1 MTTEGG
7 HVLHAPRCTRGR
19 ARRKGTHGCSTDHYA
34 RRRPMTRRPDVAAGS
49 SEPARIVGRVP
60 EQHGGSSDAPGPVE
74 EARPGRDEPGE
85 RSQSAL
91 GARPRRTRG
100 EPLDEAMLRTLYEE
114 HWQVVLNYAARL
126 LLQDHHGAADV
137 TQEAFLRAWRHAEVF
152 TQGPGYTRAWLLT
165 VARNLIV
172 DRHRARGARAPRGLR
187 RGAPHLARPR
197 RTRPRRSGRR
207 VSHRGNRLDTVV
219 PGSPR
224 SAREVYWRG
233 RSAKEAAD
241 AIGISVGTVKSR
253 THYAIRRLREAL
265 GAGGVGR

>member
-1 MTTEGG
+1 M
-7 HVLHAPRCTRGR
+7 RRGR
-19 ARRKGTHGCSTDHYA
+19 SRKPDPEGMNQVNGRSV
-34 RRRPMTRRPDVAAGS
+34 RSRPDLAGRAAS
-49 SEPARIVGRVP
+49 RSTRPC
-60 EQHGGSSDAPGPVE
+60 SGPC
-74 EARPGRDEPGE
+74 
-85 RSQSAL
+85 
-91 GARPRRTRG
+91 TN
-100 EPLDEAMLRTLYEE
+100 E

-137 TQEAFLRAWRHAEVF
+137 TQEVFLRAWRHAEVF

-172 DRHRARGARAPRGLR
+172 DRHRARGARAPEVSDAALR
-187 RGAPHLARPR
+187 TGSGPAAPDHADWVAASVTVATALTQLSPDHLE
-197 RTRPRRSGRR
+197 
-207 VSHRGNRLDTVV
+207 VL
-219 PGSPR
+219 
-224 SAREVYWRG
+224 REVYWRG

>member
-1 MTTEGG
+1 M
-7 HVLHAPRCTRGR
+7 
-19 ARRKGTHGCSTDHYA
+19 
-34 RRRPMTRRPDVAAGS
+34 AAGS

-91 GARPRRTRG
+91 EARPRRTRG

-137 TQEAFLRAWRHAEVF
+137 TQEVFLRAWRHAEVF

-172 DRHRARGARAPRGLR
+172 DRHRARGARAPEVSDAALR
-187 RGAPHLARPR
+187 TGSGPAAPDHADWVAASVTVATALTQLSPDHLE
-197 RTRPRRSGRR
+197 
-207 VSHRGNRLDTVV
+207 VL
-219 PGSPR
+219 
-224 SAREVYWRG
+224 REVYWRG